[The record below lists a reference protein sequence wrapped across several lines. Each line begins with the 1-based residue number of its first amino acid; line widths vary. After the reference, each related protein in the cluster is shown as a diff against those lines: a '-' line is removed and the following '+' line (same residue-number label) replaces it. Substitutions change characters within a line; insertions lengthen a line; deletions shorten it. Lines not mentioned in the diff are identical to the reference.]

1 MAQGIPQWLLDIIY
15 TFHIIF
21 FYSFPLVLMPQNI
34 QWSQMSWME
43 NRTEVSYFFLL
54 GLTNAPDLELPLFI
68 IFLLIY
74 TITIVGNLGMILLII
89 LDSQLHIPMYLF
101 LGNLSLVD
109 FCYSSAVTP
118 TVMTGL
124 LRGRKVMSY
133 NDCATQMFCFT
144 AFASVE
150 NYLLASMAYDRY
162 AAVSKPLHYSTTMT
176 PSVCAWLVIGCYIL
190 GFLNASIYTGDTFS
204 LSFCES
210 NVVHHFFVIFLQ
222 LWFFFAR
229 IDILTSCFLF
239 M

>member
-1 MAQGIPQWLLDIIY
+1 
-15 TFHIIF
+15 
-21 FYSFPLVLMPQNI
+21 
-34 QWSQMSWME
+34 MSWME
-43 NRTEVSYFFLL
+43 NRTEVTEFFLL
-54 GLTNAPDLELPLFI
+54 GLTNDPDLQLPLFI
-68 IFLLIY
+68 TFLLIY
-74 TITIVGNLGMILLII
+74 TITLVGNLGMILLIV
-89 LDSQLHIPMYLF
+89 LDSQLHTPMYFF

-124 LRGRKVMSY
+124 LLGRKDMSY

-176 PSVCAWLVIGCYIL
+176 TSVCAWLVIGCYIL
-190 GFLNASIYTGDTFS
+190 GFLNASIYTGDAFS

-210 NVVHHFFVIFLQ
+210 NVVHHFVFVIFLQ
-222 LWFFFAR
+222 LWFFLVQ